1 MTPSQLLPA
10 DDLLDQMAENLKEYI
25 ASHNI
30 ENPAMVGIHSGGAW
44 LAEVLHKKLNIE
56 SPLGLININFYRD
69 DFTQRGLQPQV
80 NGSDLPFD
88 IDNRHLILI
97 DDVIKSGRTI
107 RAALNELFDYGR
119 PNSVTLAAMIDINQR
134 ELPIQA
140 DIIGQTISLND
151 GQQIKL
157 SGPTPLQ
164 LTISQRTQ

>member
-1 MTPSQLLPA
+1 MTSSQLLPA

-44 LAEVLHKKLNIE
+44 LAEVLHKTLNIE

-88 IDNRHLILI
+88 IDNRHLI
-97 DDVIKSGRTI
+97 
-107 RAALNELFDYGR
+107 
-119 PNSVTLAAMIDINQR
+119 
-134 ELPIQA
+134 
-140 DIIGQTISLND
+140 
-151 GQQIKL
+151 
-157 SGPTPLQ
+157 
-164 LTISQRTQ
+164 